1 MFDFEINFQQDA
13 LFAASFSVPILAVML
28 LLAAPTPTPRRPPP
42 APANIGFDDES
53 RTIVVT
59 AARTEQAVG
68 DSAVATQV
76 IRRDAIEASGAENL
90 AELLEEQPGLQVLRA
105 FAGAGGAGVQMQGL
119 DPKYTLILVDG
130 QRATGRING
139 TIDLS
144 RFSAE
149 DIEQVEIV
157 KGPGSALYGSDA
169 IAGVINIITRKTSR
183 SREAE
188 AHASYGSF
196 DTQDLSGRAG
206 LRRGRWGTGLSA
218 GWHHTRGF
226 DRNPDDV
233 ATTGNFQN
241 ILNLSQW
248 TEVRVRPDLKVTATA
263 DAQQRDLRGV
273 DASATGAVFDRRN
286 LTRTASLT
294 VGPEI
299 TWAVPARLRLTG
311 HVAHFDDRY
320 ILDQRKS
327 DDLDDLQRTR
337 DTLGQITAQYDHLVA
352 GKHMFTAG
360 VEAQFEGLQ
369 TPRLE
374 TGRGT
379 RQRLAMFVQDEW
391 RVRGARRVVIVPG
404 GRFDLDS
411 QFGAYATP
419 RLAIRV
425 DPHRDLTLRASA
437 GLGYRAPSFRELY
450 LSFANPSAGY
460 RVTGNPDLV
469 PETSRGLTV
478 GFLVRAGSFAQ
489 LEAHAF
495 ANDLRN
501 LITTDTS
508 SAMAVGQSLFSYV
521 NVGSARTRGLEAVFG
536 LRVLKHFAV
545 DTSYTL
551 TDTLDRERQR
561 PLPGKPLHHGSLRL
575 QFHHRRAGT
584 MAQMRMGVQGKQQY
598 YVDNESDGVDE
609 VMRIAP
615 YATLD
620 LRVAQDVL
628 RGRVSMFFGVDN
640 LLDAGDALYLPLV
653 PRAFYGGFTVRHRS
667 SP

>member
-1 MFDFEINFQQDA
+1 MF
-13 LFAASFSVPILAVML
+13 
-28 LLAAPTPTPRRPPP
+28 LLAPPSTAPRRPPP
-42 APANIGFDDES
+42 APVAIGFVDES

-76 IRRDAIEASGAENL
+76 IRREAIEASGAENL

-130 QRATGRING
+130 QRATGRVNN

-144 RFSAE
+144 RFPAE

-169 IAGVINIITRKTSR
+169 IAGVINIITRKTTR
-183 SREAE
+183 AREAE
-188 AHASYGSF
+188 AHASHGSF
-196 DTQDLSGRAG
+196 DTQDLSGRVG

-226 DRNPDDV
+226 DRDPGTL
-233 ATTGNFQN
+233 ATTGNAQN

-248 TEVRVRPDLKVTATA
+248 TELRVRSDVKLVATA

-273 DASATGAVFDRRN
+273 DSGATRAVFDRRN

-294 VGPEI
+294 FGPEI
-299 TWAVPARLRLTG
+299 TWAVPARLRVTG
-311 HVAHFDDRY
+311 HVAYFDDRY
-320 ILDQRKS
+320 SLDQRGS
-327 DDLDDLQRTR
+327 DDLDELQRTR
-337 DTLGQITAQYDHLVA
+337 DTLGQISAQYDHLVA

-360 VEAQFEGLQ
+360 VETQLEGLS

-374 TGRGT
+374 SGRGT
-379 RQRLAMFVQDEW
+379 RQRLGLFVQDEW
-391 RVRGARRVVIVPG
+391 RVLADSRLVIVPG

-419 RLAIRV
+419 RLALRF
-425 DPHRDLTLRASA
+425 DPHPDLTLRASA

-501 LITTDTS
+501 LITTDTT
-508 SAMAVGQSLFSYV
+508 SAMAVGQSLFQYI
-521 NVGSARTRGLEAVFG
+521 NIGSARTRGLEAVFG
-536 LRVLKHFAV
+536 LRVLKHFSC

-551 TDTLDRERQR
+551 SDTLDRERVR
-561 PLPGKPLHHGSLRL
+561 PLPGKPRHSGSFRL
-575 QFHHRRAGT
+575 QFHHRGAGT
-584 MAQMRMGVQGKQQY
+584 MAQLRMGVQGRQQY
-598 YVDNESDGVDE
+598 YVDADADGVDE
-609 VMRIAP
+609 TLGLAP

-620 LRVAQDVL
+620 LRVAQDL
-628 RGRVSMFFGVDN
+628 FKGRMSLFFGVDN

-653 PRAFYGGFTVRHRS
+653 PRSFYGGFTVRHRS

>member
-1 MFDFEINFQQDA
+1 
-13 LFAASFSVPILAVML
+13 ML
-28 LLAAPTPTPRRPPP
+28 LLATPTPRRPPP
-42 APANIGFDDES
+42 VPADIGFADES

-59 AARTEQAVG
+59 GARTEQAVG

-76 IRRDAIEASGAENL
+76 IRREAIEASGAENL

-130 QRATGRING
+130 QRATGRVNG

-144 RFSAE
+144 RFPAE

-157 KGPGSALYGSDA
+157 KGPGSALYGADA
-169 IAGVINIITRKTSR
+169 IAGVINIITRKTQR
-183 SREAE
+183 AREAE

-206 LRRGRWGTGLSA
+206 LRRGRWGGGLAA

-226 DRNPDDV
+226 DRDPSTL
-233 ATTGNFQN
+233 ATTGNAQQN
-241 ILNLSQW
+241 LNLSQW
-248 TEVRVRPDLKVTATA
+248 TELRARQDVKLTLTA

-273 DASATGAVFDRRN
+273 DSGATRAVFDRQN

-294 VGPEI
+294 LTPEL
-299 TWAVPARLRLTG
+299 TWAAPARLRLTG
-311 HVAHFDDRY
+311 HVAYFDDRY
-320 ILDQRKS
+320 SLDQRGS
-327 DDLDDLQRTR
+327 DELDDMQRTR
-337 DTLGQITAQYDHLVA
+337 DALGQVSAQYDHLVA
-352 GKHMFTAG
+352 GRHMFTAG
-360 VEAQFEGLQ
+360 VETQLEGLS

-374 TGRGT
+374 QGRAS
-379 RQRLAMFVQDEW
+379 RQRFALFVQDEW
-391 RVRGARRVVIVPG
+391 RVRGDSRVVIVPG

-411 QFGAYATP
+411 QFGAFATP
-419 RLAIRV
+419 RLALRV
-425 DPHRDLTLRASA
+425 DPHPDLTLRASA

-460 RVTGNPDLV
+460 RVSGNPELR

-478 GFLVRAGSFAQ
+478 GFLVKAGGFAQ

-508 SAMAVGQSLFSYV
+508 SVMAVGQGVFSYV
-521 NVGSARTRGLEAVFG
+521 NVGSARTRGVEAVFG
-536 LRVLKHFAV
+536 LRARRLVSGDA
-545 DTSYTL
+545 SYTL
-551 TDTLDRERQR
+551 SDTLDRERMR
-561 PLPGKPLHHGSLRL
+561 PLPGKPRHSGSVRLQLHHRG
-575 QFHHRRAGT
+575 AGT
-584 MAQMRMGVQGKQQY
+584 TAQLRIGVQGRQQY
-598 YVDNESDGVDE
+598 YADADADGVDE
-609 VMRIAP
+609 VVGVAA

-620 LRVAQDVL
+620 LRVAQEL
-628 RGRVSMFFGVDN
+628 FRGRMALFFGVDN

-653 PRAFYGGFTVRHRS
+653 PRGFYGGFTVRTRS
-667 SP
+667 AP

>member
-1 MFDFEINFQQDA
+1 ML
-13 LFAASFSVPILAVML
+13 LFAAPSPV
-28 LLAAPTPTPRRPPP
+28 PRRPPP
-42 APANIGFDDES
+42 VPDIGFADES

-130 QRATGRING
+130 QRATGRVNN

-144 RFSAE
+144 RFPAE

-169 IAGVINIITRKTSR
+169 IAGVINIITRKTKR
-183 SREAE
+183 SLEAE
-188 AHASYGSF
+188 AHGSHGSF
-196 DTQDLSGRAG
+196 DTQDLSARGG
-206 LRRGRWGTGLSA
+206 LRRGRWGTGLAA

-226 DRNPDDV
+226 DRDPADL
-233 ATTGNFQN
+233 ATTGNAQN

-248 TEVRVRPDLKVTATA
+248 TELRVRDDVKVVATA

-273 DASATGAVFDRRN
+273 DSGATRAVFDRRN

-299 TWAVPARLRLTG
+299 TWNVPARLRLTG
-311 HVAHFDDRY
+311 HIAYFDDRY
-320 ILDQRKS
+320 TLDQRSS
-327 DDLDDLQRTR
+327 DDLDDFQRTR
-337 DTLGQITAQYDHLVA
+337 DTLGQISAQYDHLVA

-360 VEAQFEGLQ
+360 VETQLEGLS
-369 TPRLE
+369 TPRLAG
-374 TGRGT
+374 GRGT
-379 RQRLAMFVQDEW
+379 RQRLGLFVQDEW
-391 RVRGARRVVIVPG
+391 RVLADPRLVIVPG

-411 QFGAYATP
+411 QFGAHATP
-419 RLAIRV
+419 RLAVRV
-425 DPHRDLTLRASA
+425 DPHPDLTLRASA

-460 RVTGNPDLV
+460 RVTGNPQLV

-478 GFLVRAGSFAQ
+478 GFLVRAGGFAQ

-501 LITTDTS
+501 LITTDTT
-508 SAMAVGQSLFSYV
+508 SAMAALQSLFTYV
-521 NVGSARTRGLEAVFG
+521 NIGSARTRGLEAVFG
-536 LRVLKHFAV
+536 LRVLKHFSS
-545 DTSYTL
+545 DLSYTL
-551 TDTLDRERQR
+551 SDTLDRERMR
-561 PLPGKPLHHGSLRL
+561 PLPGKPRHNGSLRV

-584 MAQMRMGVQGKQQY
+584 MAQVRMGIQGSQQY
-598 YVDNESDGVDE
+598 YTDDDGDGVDE
-609 VMRIAP
+609 TVRLAP

-620 LRVAQDVL
+620 LRVAQDL
-628 RGRVSMFFGVDN
+628 FGGRMSLFFGVDN
-640 LLDAGDALYLPLV
+640 VLDAGDALYLPLI
-653 PRAFYGGFTVRHRS
+653 PRAFHGGFTVRHRS

>member
-1 MFDFEINFQQDA
+1 MF
-13 LFAASFSVPILAVML
+13 
-28 LLAAPTPTPRRPPP
+28 LLATPSPAPRRPPP
-42 APANIGFDDES
+42 APVAIGFVDES

-76 IRRDAIEASGAENL
+76 IRREAIEASGAENL

-130 QRATGRING
+130 QRATGRVNN

-144 RFSAE
+144 RFPAE

-169 IAGVINIITRKTSR
+169 IAGVINIITRKTR
-183 SREAE
+183 RAREAE
-188 AHASYGSF
+188 AHASHGSF
-196 DTQDLSGRAG
+196 DTQDLSGRVG

-226 DRNPDDV
+226 DRDPGTL
-233 ATTGNFQN
+233 ATTGNAQN

-248 TEVRVRPDLKVTATA
+248 TELRVRSDVKLVATA

-273 DASATGAVFDRRN
+273 DSGATRAVFDRRN

-294 VGPEI
+294 FGPEI

-311 HVAHFDDRY
+311 HIAYFDDRY
-320 ILDQRKS
+320 SLDQRGS
-327 DDLDDLQRTR
+327 DDLDELQRTR
-337 DTLGQITAQYDHLVA
+337 DTLGQISAQYDHLVA

-360 VEAQFEGLQ
+360 VETQLEGLS

-374 TGRGT
+374 TGRGA
-379 RQRLAMFVQDEW
+379 RQRLGLFVQDEW
-391 RVRGARRVVIVPG
+391 RVLADSRLVIVPG

-419 RLAIRV
+419 RLALRV
-425 DPHRDLTLRASA
+425 DPHPDLTLRASA

-501 LITTDTS
+501 LITTDTT
-508 SAMAVGQSLFSYV
+508 SAMAVGQSLFQYI
-521 NVGSARTRGLEAVFG
+521 NIGSARTRGLEAVFG
-536 LRVLKHFAV
+536 LRVLRHFSC

-551 TDTLDRERQR
+551 SDTLDRERVR
-561 PLPGKPLHHGSLRL
+561 ALPGKPRHSGSFRL
-575 QFHHRRAGT
+575 QFHHRGAGT
-584 MAQMRMGVQGKQQY
+584 MAQLRMGVQGRQQY
-598 YVDNESDGVDE
+598 YVDADADGVDE
-609 VMRIAP
+609 TLGLAP

-620 LRVAQDVL
+620 LRVAQDIFK
-628 RGRVSMFFGVDN
+628 GRMSLFFGVDN

-653 PRAFYGGFTVRHRS
+653 PRSFYGGFTVRHRS

>member
-1 MFDFEINFQQDA
+1 M
-13 LFAASFSVPILAVML
+13 P
-28 LLAAPTPTPRRPPP
+28 LLALMFLLATPSPAPRRPPP
-42 APANIGFDDES
+42 APVAIGFADES

-76 IRRDAIEASGAENL
+76 IRREAIEASGAENL

-130 QRATGRING
+130 QRATGRVNN

-144 RFSAE
+144 RFPAE

-169 IAGVINIITRKTSR
+169 IAGVINIITRKTTR
-183 SREAE
+183 AREAE
-188 AHASYGSF
+188 AHASHGSF
-196 DTQDLSGRAG
+196 DTQDLSGRVG

-226 DRNPDDV
+226 DRDPGTL
-233 ATTGNFQN
+233 ATTGNAQN

-248 TEVRVRPDLKVTATA
+248 TELRVRSDVKLVATA

-273 DASATGAVFDRRN
+273 DSGATRAVFDRRN

-294 VGPEI
+294 FGPEI
-299 TWAVPARLRLTG
+299 TWAVPARLRVTG
-311 HVAHFDDRY
+311 HIAYFDDRY
-320 ILDQRKS
+320 SLDQRSS
-327 DDLDDLQRTR
+327 DDLDELQRTR
-337 DTLGQITAQYDHLVA
+337 DTLGQISAQYDHLVA

-360 VEAQFEGLQ
+360 VETQLEGLS

-379 RQRLAMFVQDEW
+379 RQRLGLFVQDEW
-391 RVRGARRVVIVPG
+391 RVLADSRLVIVPG

-419 RLAIRV
+419 RLALRV
-425 DPHRDLTLRASA
+425 DPHPDLTLRASA

-501 LITTDTS
+501 LITTDTT
-508 SAMAVGQSLFSYV
+508 SAMAVGQSLFQYI
-521 NVGSARTRGLEAVFG
+521 NIGSARTRGLEAVFG
-536 LRVLKHFAV
+536 LRVLRHFSA

-551 TDTLDRERQR
+551 SDTLDRERMRQ
-561 PLPGKPLHHGSLRL
+561 LPGKPRHSGSFRL
-575 QFHHRRAGT
+575 QFHHRGAGT
-584 MAQMRMGVQGKQQY
+584 MAQLRMGVQGRQQY
-598 YVDNESDGVDE
+598 YVDEDADGVDE
-609 VMRIAP
+609 TLGLAP

-620 LRVAQDVL
+620 LRVAQDL
-628 RGRVSMFFGVDN
+628 FKGRMSLFFGVDN

-653 PRAFYGGFTVRHRS
+653 PRSFYGGFTVRHRS

>member
-1 MFDFEINFQQDA
+1 MF
-13 LFAASFSVPILAVML
+13 
-28 LLAAPTPTPRRPPP
+28 LLAPPSPAPRRPPP
-42 APANIGFDDES
+42 APVAIGFVDES

-76 IRRDAIEASGAENL
+76 IRREAIEASGAENL

-130 QRATGRING
+130 QRATGRVNN

-144 RFSAE
+144 RFPAE

-169 IAGVINIITRKTSR
+169 IAGVINIITRKTTR
-183 SREAE
+183 AREAE
-188 AHASYGSF
+188 AHASHGSF
-196 DTQDLSGRAG
+196 DTQDLSGRVG

-226 DRNPDDV
+226 DRDPGTL
-233 ATTGNFQN
+233 ATTGNAQN

-248 TEVRVRPDLKVTATA
+248 TELRVRSDVKLVATA

-273 DASATGAVFDRRN
+273 DSGATRAVFDRRN

-294 VGPEI
+294 FGPEI
-299 TWAVPARLRLTG
+299 TWAVPARLRVTG
-311 HVAHFDDRY
+311 HVAYFDDRY
-320 ILDQRKS
+320 SLDQRGS
-327 DDLDDLQRTR
+327 DDLDELQRTR
-337 DTLGQITAQYDHLVA
+337 DTLGQISAQYDHLVA

-360 VEAQFEGLQ
+360 VETQLEGLS

-374 TGRGT
+374 SGRGT
-379 RQRLAMFVQDEW
+379 RQRLGLFVQDEW
-391 RVRGARRVVIVPG
+391 RVLADSRLVIVPG

-419 RLAIRV
+419 RLALRF
-425 DPHRDLTLRASA
+425 DPHPDLTLRASA

-501 LITTDTS
+501 LITTDTT
-508 SAMAVGQSLFSYV
+508 SAMAVGQSLFQYI
-521 NVGSARTRGLEAVFG
+521 NIGSARTRGLEAVFG
-536 LRVLKHFAV
+536 LRVLKHFSC

-551 TDTLDRERQR
+551 SDTLDRERVR
-561 PLPGKPLHHGSLRL
+561 PLPGKPRHSGSFRL
-575 QFHHRRAGT
+575 QFHHRGAGT
-584 MAQMRMGVQGKQQY
+584 MAQLRMGVQGRQQY
-598 YVDNESDGVDE
+598 YVDADADGVDE
-609 VMRIAP
+609 TLGLAP

-620 LRVAQDVL
+620 LRVAQDL
-628 RGRVSMFFGVDN
+628 FKGRMSLFFGVDN

-653 PRAFYGGFTVRHRS
+653 PRSFYGGFTVRHRS

>member
-1 MFDFEINFQQDA
+1 VLIF
-13 LFAASFSVPILAVML
+13 AVML
-28 LLAAPTPTPRRPPP
+28 LFAPLTPTPRRPPP
-42 APANIGFDDES
+42 VPADIGFADES

-59 AARTEQAVG
+59 GARTEQAVG

-90 AELLEEQPGLQVLRA
+90 AELLEEQPGLQVLRS

-119 DPKYTLILVDG
+119 DAKYTLILVDG

-157 KGPGSALYGSDA
+157 KGPASALYGSDA

-183 SREAE
+183 AREGE
-188 AHASYGSF
+188 AHASFGSF
-196 DTQDLSGRAG
+196 DTHDLSGRAG
-206 LRRGRWGTGLSA
+206 LRRGRWGTGLA
-218 GWHHTRGF
+218 LGWHRTRGF
-226 DRNPDDV
+226 DRDRSDV
-233 ATTGNFQN
+233 ATTGNAHN
-241 ILNLSQW
+241 NLNLSQW
-248 TEVRVRPDLKVTATA
+248 TELRVRPDLKLTATA

-294 VGPEI
+294 LGPEL
-299 TWAVPARLRLTG
+299 TWAAPARLRLTG
-311 HVAHFDDRY
+311 HLAYFDDRY
-320 ILDQRKS
+320 MLDQRRS
-327 DDLDDLQRTR
+327 DDLDDVQRTR
-337 DTLGQITAQYDHLVA
+337 DILGQLSAQYDHLVA
-352 GKHMFTAG
+352 GRHMFTAG
-360 VEAQFEGLQ
+360 IEAQFEGLS

-374 TGRGT
+374 GGRGS

-391 RVRGARRVVIVPG
+391 RVRAVPRVVVVPG
-404 GRFDLDS
+404 GRFDIDS

-419 RLAIRV
+419 RLAVRV
-425 DPHRDLTLRASA
+425 DPHPDLTLRASA

-460 RVTGNPDLV
+460 RVTGNPGLV

-495 ANDLRN
+495 ANSLRN
-501 LITTDTS
+501 LITTDTTS
-508 SAMAVGQSLFSYV
+508 SAVGQSLFSYV
-521 NVGSARTRGLEAVFG
+521 NIGAARTRGLEAVFG
-536 LRVLKHFAV
+536 LRVLRHFALDV
-545 DTSYTL
+545 SYTL
-551 TDTLDRERQR
+551 SDTLDRARQR

-584 MAQMRMGVQGKQQY
+584 MAQVRIGVPGRQQY
-598 YVDNESDGVDE
+598 YVDDDGDGVDE
-609 VMRIAP
+609 VVRLAP

-620 LRVAQDVL
+620 LRVAQDIF
-628 RGRVSMFFGVDN
+628 RGRMSLFLGVDN

>member
-1 MFDFEINFQQDA
+1 MF
-13 LFAASFSVPILAVML
+13 ILAVMF
-28 LLAAPTPTPRRPPP
+28 LLAAPMPTPRRPVP
-42 APANIGFDDES
+42 ADIGFADES

-90 AELLEEQPGLQVLRA
+90 AELLEEQPGLQVLRS

-119 DPKYTLILVDG
+119 DAKYTLILVDG

-144 RFSAE
+144 RFPAE

-169 IAGVINIITRKTSR
+169 IAGVINIITRKTGR

-188 AHASYGSF
+188 AHGSFGSF

-206 LRRGRWGTGLSA
+206 LRSGRWGTGLA
-218 GWHHTRGF
+218 FGWHRTRGF
-226 DRNPDDV
+226 DRDPADV

-241 ILNLSQW
+241 NLNLSQW
-248 TEVRVRPDLKVTATA
+248 TEFRPRSDLKLTATA

-294 VGPEI
+294 IGPEI
-299 TWAVPARLRLTG
+299 TWSAPARLRLTG

-320 ILDQRKS
+320 ILDQRGS

-337 DTLGQITAQYDHLVA
+337 DTLGQISAQYDHLVA
-352 GKHMFTAG
+352 GRHMFTAG
-360 VEAQFEGLQ
+360 VEAQFEGLS
-369 TPRLE
+369 TPRLAG
-374 TGRGT
+374 GRGA
-379 RQRLAMFVQDEW
+379 RQRLSLFVQDEW
-391 RVRGARRVVIVPG
+391 RVRAVPRVVVVPG
-404 GRFDLDS
+404 GRFDIDS

-425 DPHRDLTLRASA
+425 DPHPDLTLRASA

-460 RVTGNPDLV
+460 RVTGNPELV

-495 ANDLRN
+495 ANSLRN
-501 LITTDTS
+501 LITTDTT
-508 SAMAVGQSLFSYV
+508 SAMVVGQSLFSYV

-536 LRVLKHFAV
+536 LRVLRHFAFDV
-545 DTSYTL
+545 SYTL
-551 TDTLDRERQR
+551 SDTLDRERQR

-584 MAQMRMGVQGKQQY
+584 MAQVRAGVPGGQQF
-598 YVDNESDGVDE
+598 YVDNDGDGVDE
-609 VMRIAP
+609 VVRLAP

-620 LRVAQDVL
+620 LRVAQDIL
-628 RGRVSMFFGVDN
+628 RGRLSLFFGVDN
-640 LLDAGDALYLPLV
+640 LLDAGDSLYLPLV
-653 PRAFYGGFTVRHRS
+653 PRAFYGGFTFRHRS
-667 SP
+667 SR

>member
-1 MFDFEINFQQDA
+1 MF
-13 LFAASFSVPILAVML
+13 
-28 LLAAPTPTPRRPPP
+28 LLAPPSPAPRRPPP
-42 APANIGFDDES
+42 APVAIGFVDES

-76 IRRDAIEASGAENL
+76 IRREAIEASGAENL

-130 QRATGRING
+130 QRATGRVNN

-144 RFSAE
+144 RFPAE

-169 IAGVINIITRKTSR
+169 IAGVINIITRKTTR
-183 SREAE
+183 AREAE
-188 AHASYGSF
+188 AHASHGSF
-196 DTQDLSGRAG
+196 DTQDLSGRVG

-226 DRNPDDV
+226 DRDPGTL
-233 ATTGNFQN
+233 ATTGNAQN

-248 TEVRVRPDLKVTATA
+248 TELRVRSDVKLVATA

-273 DASATGAVFDRRN
+273 DSGATRAVFDRRN

-294 VGPEI
+294 FGPEI
-299 TWAVPARLRLTG
+299 TWAVPARLRVTG
-311 HVAHFDDRY
+311 HIAYFDDRY
-320 ILDQRKS
+320 SLDQRSS
-327 DDLDDLQRTR
+327 DDLDELQRTR
-337 DTLGQITAQYDHLVA
+337 DTLGQISAQYDHLVA

-360 VEAQFEGLQ
+360 VETQLEGLS

-374 TGRGT
+374 SGRGT
-379 RQRLAMFVQDEW
+379 RQRLGLFVQDEW
-391 RVRGARRVVIVPG
+391 RVLADSRLVIVPG

-419 RLAIRV
+419 RLALRV
-425 DPHRDLTLRASA
+425 DPHPDLTLRASA

-501 LITTDTS
+501 LITTDTT
-508 SAMAVGQSLFSYV
+508 SAMAVGQSLFQYI
-521 NVGSARTRGLEAVFG
+521 NIGSARTRGLEAVFG
-536 LRVLKHFAV
+536 LRVLRHFSA

-551 TDTLDRERQR
+551 SDTLDRERMRQ
-561 PLPGKPLHHGSLRL
+561 LPGKPRHSGSFRL
-575 QFHHRRAGT
+575 QFHHRGAGT
-584 MAQMRMGVQGKQQY
+584 MAQLRMGVQGRQQY
-598 YVDNESDGVDE
+598 YVDEDADGVDE
-609 VMRIAP
+609 TLGLAP

-620 LRVAQDVL
+620 LRVAQDL
-628 RGRVSMFFGVDN
+628 FKGRMSLFFGVDN

-653 PRAFYGGFTVRHRS
+653 PRSFYGGFTVRHRS

>member
-1 MFDFEINFQQDA
+1 MF
-13 LFAASFSVPILAVML
+13 
-28 LLAAPTPTPRRPPP
+28 LLAPPSPAPRRPPP
-42 APANIGFDDES
+42 APVAIGFVDES

-76 IRRDAIEASGAENL
+76 IRREAIEASGAENL

-130 QRATGRING
+130 QRATGRVNN

-144 RFSAE
+144 RFPAE

-169 IAGVINIITRKTSR
+169 IAGVINIITRKTTR
-183 SREAE
+183 AREAE
-188 AHASYGSF
+188 AHASHGSF
-196 DTQDLSGRAG
+196 DTQDLSGRVG

-226 DRNPDDV
+226 DRDPGTL
-233 ATTGNFQN
+233 ATTGNAQN

-248 TEVRVRPDLKVTATA
+248 TELRVRSDVKLVATA

-273 DASATGAVFDRRN
+273 DSGATRAVFDRRN

-294 VGPEI
+294 FGPEI
-299 TWAVPARLRLTG
+299 TWAVPARLRVTG
-311 HVAHFDDRY
+311 HIAYFDDRY
-320 ILDQRKS
+320 SLDQRSS
-327 DDLDDLQRTR
+327 DDLDELQRTR
-337 DTLGQITAQYDHLVA
+337 DTLGQISAQYDHLVA

-360 VEAQFEGLQ
+360 VETQLEGLS

-379 RQRLAMFVQDEW
+379 RQRLGLFVQDEW
-391 RVRGARRVVIVPG
+391 RVLADSRLVIVPG

-419 RLAIRV
+419 RLALRV
-425 DPHRDLTLRASA
+425 DPHPDLTLRASA

-501 LITTDTS
+501 LITTDTT
-508 SAMAVGQSLFSYV
+508 SAMAVGQSLFQYI
-521 NVGSARTRGLEAVFG
+521 NIGSARTRGLEAVFG
-536 LRVLKHFAV
+536 LRVLRHFSA

-551 TDTLDRERQR
+551 SDTLDRERMRQ
-561 PLPGKPLHHGSLRL
+561 LPGKPRHSGSFRL
-575 QFHHRRAGT
+575 QFHHRGAGT
-584 MAQMRMGVQGKQQY
+584 MAQLRMGVQGRQQY
-598 YVDNESDGVDE
+598 YVDEDADGVDE
-609 VMRIAP
+609 TLGLAP

-620 LRVAQDVL
+620 LRVAQDL
-628 RGRVSMFFGVDN
+628 FKGRMSLFFGVDN

-653 PRAFYGGFTVRHRS
+653 PRSFYGGFTVRHRS